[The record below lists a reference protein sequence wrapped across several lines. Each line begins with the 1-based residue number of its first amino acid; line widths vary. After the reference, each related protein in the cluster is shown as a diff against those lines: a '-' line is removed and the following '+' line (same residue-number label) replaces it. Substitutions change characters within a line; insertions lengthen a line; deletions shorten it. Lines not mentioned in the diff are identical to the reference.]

1 MKTIKRAVNCI
12 STWQKWMVQIN
23 FCAIYHF
30 ITNKNKKMKGL
41 RMHFQACVLFAP
53 VVMLFCGTFLCVLF
67 GLLYCSIIVFWWS
80 STKYGRKFLRSY
92 YHEILRLE
100 NML

>member
-1 MKTIKRAVNCI
+1 MHIHVA
-12 STWQKWMVQIN
+12 KWMVQIN
-23 FCAIYHF
+23 FCTIYHF

-41 RMHFQACVLFAP
+41 IKHFQACVLFTP
-53 VVMLFCGTFLCVLF
+53 VAMLFCGTFLCVLF